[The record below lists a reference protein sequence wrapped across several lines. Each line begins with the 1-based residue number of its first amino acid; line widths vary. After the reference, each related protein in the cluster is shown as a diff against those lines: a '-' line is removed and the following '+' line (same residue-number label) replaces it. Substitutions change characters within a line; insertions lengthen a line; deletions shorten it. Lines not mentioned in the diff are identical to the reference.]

1 MQARFKL
8 LAWFQRK
15 TMKSSQKTIVQAVA
29 AVILPLALSACA
41 SWQPANLQLG
51 ETEQQVI
58 SQLGQPTSRIPDE
71 NGEILEYNRNPWGQ
85 ATHLAKFGPDR
96 KLRSYEQV
104 LTTQHFAKITLGS
117 ATKMDVLRT
126 VGHPSETSYL
136 PRQQLEVWSYPY
148 RESGAWNS
156 IMHIHFNQNG
166 IVTLMQ
172 NTQDLRFERDGLFGF
187 FGS

>member
-1 MQARFKL
+1 
-8 LAWFQRK
+8 
-15 TMKSSQKTIVQAVA
+15 MKSSQKTIVQTA
-29 AVILPLALSACA
+29 AAAILTLALSACA
-41 SWQPANLQLG
+41 VWQPATLQLG

-58 SQLGQPTSRIPDE
+58 SQLGAPTARIPSDD
-71 NGEILEYNRNPWGQ
+71 GDILEYNRNPWGQ

-104 LTTQHFAKITLGS
+104 LTTQHFAKITLNS

-136 PRQQLEVWSYPY
+136 PRQQLEVWSYHY

-156 IMHIHFNQNG
+156 VMHIHFNQNG

-172 NTQDLRFERDGLFGF
+172 NTQDLRFENDGMFGF